1 MFQSLFQILDD
12 VIDVFNA
19 DRQTDHARDGCRQP
33 PAAHRSARRWVELAG
48 RTAPGCADIGNM
60 NHQRSQLQAV
70 DKAHS
75 RLPAACQR
83 EGDDAAASVRQ
94 ILRCQLT
101 IWILCQRRV
110 VDRFQPCR
118 AAAKSERPARHSD
131 SGAPSAGAA
140 FPAHDRAKR
149 QPAQKGNSPRSRIS
163 CTRALVI

>member
-1 MFQSLFQILDD
+1 MNIKEGGSSLFQSLFQILDD

-19 DRQTDHARDGCRQP
+19 DRQTDHAGMDAGSHQLLIGQLTVGRACRVQ
-33 PAAHRSARRWVELAG
+33 HQG
-48 RTAPGCADIGNM
+48 ADIGNM

-94 ILRCQLT
+94 ILLCQLM

-110 VDRFQPCR
+110 VDRFHLAVLLQK
-118 AAAKSERPARHSD
+118 ASD
-131 SGAPSAGAA
+131 LTA
-140 FPAHDRAKR
+140 F
-149 QPAQKGNSPRSRIS
+149 
-163 CTRALVI
+163 